1 MNKIRISLLFIC
13 NILFLNVYCQTL
25 AKNYYVTSAQNLS
38 QNNVKTIIQDDKGFM
53 WFGTKN
59 CLNRFDGKKVRIY
72 NCYDEK
78 RGIGNNNISA
88 LFEDKHKNIWVGTDR
103 GIYIYNPLSEKFRH
117 FNITTESGIGIS
129 DWVAQIA
136 EDKEQRIWIIIPNQG
151 VFRFDIDANSLSH
164 YPFIIAS
171 NQASKH
177 PQCITILKSGE
188 IWVGTNKDGLY
199 HYNTKT
205 DKFEQHI
212 VDRNGISIKNDMI
225 YSTCEY
231 GDYIIL
237 GVHEGELKKYD
248 YNNNTFF
255 VVNAADVHHKIIR
268 DVKVFNNELW
278 VGTEQGIYIIDED
291 AGKIELIRSDPM
303 IGNSL
308 TDNKIYAMYQ
318 DNENGIWIGTVF
330 GGVNYIPSQTLTID
344 RYLPSQQKN
353 SIDGRIIRDLKEDQ
367 NGKIWVCTEDN
378 GISVFDPKKQS
389 FERIT
394 PTGGTQFI
402 PQAIIENQDEIWVGL
417 FKNGIDIHNLKTKTR
432 KHLSPEQLGIDE
444 SSIWAL
450 YQDRKW
456 MGSLLQ

>member
-1 MNKIRISLLFIC
+1 MNKIRIPLLFIC

-38 QNNVKTIIQDDKGFM
+38 QNNVKTIIQDGKGFM

-59 CLNRFDGKKVRIY
+59 GLNRFDGKKVRIY

-88 LFEDKHKNIWVGTDR
+88 LFEDKNKNIWVGTDR
-103 GIYIYNPLSEKFRH
+103 GIYIYNPLSEKFSH
-117 FNITTESGIGIS
+117 FNITTETGVGIS

-151 VFRFDIDANSLSH
+151 VFRFDIDTNSLSH

-188 IWVGTNKDGLY
+188 IWIGTNKDGLY

-237 GVHEGELKKYD
+237 GVHEGELKK
-248 YNNNTFF
+248 
-255 VVNAADVHHKIIR
+255 
-268 DVKVFNNELW
+268 
-278 VGTEQGIYIIDED
+278 
-291 AGKIELIRSDPM
+291 
-303 IGNSL
+303 
-308 TDNKIYAMYQ
+308 
-318 DNENGIWIGTVF
+318 
-330 GGVNYIPSQTLTID
+330 
-344 RYLPSQQKN
+344 
-353 SIDGRIIRDLKEDQ
+353 
-367 NGKIWVCTEDN
+367 
-378 GISVFDPKKQS
+378 
-389 FERIT
+389 
-394 PTGGTQFI
+394 
-402 PQAIIENQDEIWVGL
+402 
-417 FKNGIDIHNLKTKTR
+417 
-432 KHLSPEQLGIDE
+432 
-444 SSIWAL
+444 
-450 YQDRKW
+450 
-456 MGSLLQ
+456 